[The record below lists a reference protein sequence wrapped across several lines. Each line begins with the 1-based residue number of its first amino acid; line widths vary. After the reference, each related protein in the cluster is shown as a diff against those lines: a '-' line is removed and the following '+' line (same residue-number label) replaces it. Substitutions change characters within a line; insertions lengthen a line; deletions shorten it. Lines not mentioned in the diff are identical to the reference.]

1 MSRKTLLMSVL
12 LTVSLTACASGEADR
27 QAPTDQA
34 VPSAVEET
42 STGPTHSLPVASAF
56 GEPAWGMQIPPS
68 WEQMTPIVTAQRVIA
83 LSDAT
88 VVAYDTRGEADW
100 KPLAEQDRA
109 VGTPPVLRQVSPEVV
124 AVIDT
129 GKVEGEGLATA
140 TYAAHVTLI
149 NIEDGALIEEVTVP
163 GSESDTPELA
173 EIGLGFALPDR
184 SAVIVTPEGEIVEA
198 PAAHADARLVG
209 AVSVGQHPIGL
220 WETGSVS
227 TLSSFGGSGWSSDDL
242 LPSEEAA
249 KAQVFGSDADTLL
262 LGRWNEP
269 TAGRGEAGA
278 VVFQVLDAASGKVL
292 ASPQCGPATESQFV
306 VSPDRQWK
314 VAGPLRISPQNA
326 GDCTGGGEGQRS
338 VTFSAVTDEGR
349 AFGLAG
355 QGGSDALFVD
365 AKSGA
370 VPETSDLPDGARPP
384 IGVME
389 GWTGDPLGCQDRNH
403 HRQPRPG
410 VAGSRKST
418 CLRQRS
424 RVTA

>member
-1 MSRKTLLMSVL
+1 MMRKTLPLL
-12 LTVSLTACASGEADR
+12 LTAAISLTACASGEADR
-27 QAPTDQA
+27 QAPTDQS

-88 VVAYDTRGEADW
+88 VVAYDTRGEEAWATDW
-100 KPLAEQDRA
+100 KPLAEEDRA
-109 VGTPPVLRQVSPEVV
+109 VGTPPEIRQVSPAVV

-129 GKVEGEGLATA
+129 GKVPGEGLATT
-140 TYAAHVTLI
+140 TYAAQITLI
-149 NIEDGALIEEVTVP
+149 NVEDGTVVKEVSVP
-163 GSESDTPELA
+163 GSESDAPQLG

-184 SAVIVTPEGEIVEA
+184 SAAVVTPEGEIVEA
-198 PAAHADARLVG
+198 PAAPADARLVG
-209 AVSVGQHPIGL
+209 AASVGEHPIGL
-220 WETGSVS
+220 WETGSVN

-242 LPSEEAA
+242 LPNEAVA
-249 KAQVFGSDADTLL
+249 NAQVLGSDADALL

-292 ASPQCGPATESQFV
+292 ASPECGPAVATQFA
-306 VSPDRQWK
+306 VSPNRQWK
-314 VAGPLRISPQNA
+314 VAGSLRLSPQNT

-355 QGGSDALFVD
+355 QGGSDTLFVD
-365 AKSGA
+365 SKAGEE
-370 VPETSDLPDGARPP
+370 PETHDLPEGARSP

-389 GWTGDPLGCQDRNH
+389 GGLAVHWESRTGIITANPLAD
-403 HRQPRPG
+403 
-410 VAGSRKST
+410 
-418 CLRQRS
+418 
-424 RVTA
+424 